1 MTTLNT
7 VTPRVFIAATRQ
19 NEGKTTTSLG
29 LLSALQQFYPRIGY
43 IKPVGQRFVQ
53 IEEQQIDEDTV
64 LMDQVYRLN
73 CPLLD
78 MSPIAVEPDFTRKY
92 LQSSN
97 NEALV
102 KKIIKAF
109 DRVAWEKDFVLC
121 EGSGHAG
128 VGSVF
133 DLSNAQVAKILDAK
147 VIIISQGG
155 IGKPIDEV
163 YLNQAVFE
171 REGVEVIGVIL
182 NKVTPEKIDYITEF
196 ARRGLKRK
204 GLDLLGVLPHLHIL
218 SRPTIAAIQDE
229 LKARSLNHSSQL
241 NNLVDNVVIGAMSAE
256 NAVNHFKRDTL
267 VITPGDREDIVLAAT
282 AAANEPGRQLAGMVL
297 TEKIKPIDGTLRA
310 IENAPFPVLLAAE
323 DSYEVASHVHNLIVK
338 THPADTEKISVI
350 RDLIATHVDVNKIL
364 RALKL

>member
-1 MTTLNT
+1 MNT
-7 VTPRVFIAATRQ
+7 VTPRVYIAATRQ

-29 LLSALQQFYPRIGY
+29 LLAALQQFYPRVGY
-43 IKPVGQRFVQ
+43 IKPVGQRFVE
-53 IEEQQIDEDTV
+53 IEEQKIDEDTV

-73 CPLLD
+73 CPLGD

-133 DLSNAQVAKILDAK
+133 DLSNAQVAKILGAK
-147 VIIISQGG
+147 VIIVSQGG

-171 REGVEVIGVIL
+171 KEGVEIIGVIL
-182 NKVTPEKIDYITEF
+182 NKVTPDNIDYITEF

-204 GLDLLGVLPHLHIL
+204 GLELLGVLPHRHLL
-218 SRPTIAAIQDE
+218 SSPTLESIQED
-229 LKARSLNHSSQL
+229 LKAERLNSGGRV
-241 NNLVDNVVIGAMSAE
+241 NFVVDHVIIGAMGAQ
-256 NAVNHFKRDTL
+256 NAISHFKRGCL
-267 VITPGDREDIVLAAT
+267 IITPGDREDVVM
-282 AAANEPGRQLAGMVL
+282 AAAAAAEDSDQPLAGIIL
-297 TEKIKPIDGTLRA
+297 TENLRPNPEVMRVIA
-310 IENAPFPVLLAAE
+310 KAPFPVLLAAE
-323 DSYEVASHVHNLIVK
+323 ESYEVASRVNNLIVK
-338 THPADTEKISVI
+338 TRPGDTEKISVI
-350 RDLIATHVDVNKIL
+350 RDIIGAHVDVNKIL
-364 RALKL
+364 RAL

>member
-1 MTTLNT
+1 MRTLNT

-29 LLSALQQFYPRIGY
+29 LLAALQQFYPRIGY
-43 IKPVGQRFVQ
+43 IKPVGQRFVE
-53 IEEQQIDEDTV
+53 IEEQKIDEDTV
-64 LMDQVYRLN
+64 LMDQVYQLN

-102 KKIIKAF
+102 KKIAKAF

-133 DLSNAQVAKILDAK
+133 DLSNAQVAQILGAK

-182 NKVTPEKIDYITEF
+182 NKVTPDKIDYITEF

-204 GLDLLGVLPHLHIL
+204 GLELLGVLPHRHIL
-218 SRPTIAAIQDE
+218 SRPTMAAIKEE
-229 LKARSLNHSSQL
+229 LKAKALNDSSEF
-241 NNLVDNVVIGAMSAE
+241 NNMVINTVVGAMSAQ
-256 NAVNHFKRDTL
+256 NAEEHFKRGTL
-267 VITPGDREDIVLAAT
+267 VITPGDREDIILAAAQ
-282 AAANEPGRQLAGMVL
+282 AAAEPSRRLSGMVL
-297 TEKIKPIDGTLRA
+297 TEKIKPGNSTLKV
-310 IENAPFPVLLAAE
+310 IEKLPYPVLLAVD
-323 DSYEVASHVHNLIVK
+323 DSYEVASQVHNLSVK
-338 THPADTEKISVI
+338 TRPADTEKISVI
-350 RDLIATHVDVNKIL
+350 RDLIGANVDVSKIL
-364 RALKL
+364 KAL